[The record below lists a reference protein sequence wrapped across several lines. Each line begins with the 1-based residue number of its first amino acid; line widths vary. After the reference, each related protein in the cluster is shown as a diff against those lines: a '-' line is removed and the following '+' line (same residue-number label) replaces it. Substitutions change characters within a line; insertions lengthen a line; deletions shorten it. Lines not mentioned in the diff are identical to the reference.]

1 MKKYEVTF
9 YYHTNMV
16 VVVEAENEKQALERA
31 QAESEK
37 ECNIPILLAGLERDD
52 DTDIIESEED

>member
-9 YYHTNMV
+9 YYHTNLV
-16 VVVEAENEKQALERA
+16 VVVEAEDEKQALELA

-37 ECNIPILLAGLERDD
+37 ECNIPTILAGLEEDGEPD
-52 DTDIIESEED
+52 VTESEED